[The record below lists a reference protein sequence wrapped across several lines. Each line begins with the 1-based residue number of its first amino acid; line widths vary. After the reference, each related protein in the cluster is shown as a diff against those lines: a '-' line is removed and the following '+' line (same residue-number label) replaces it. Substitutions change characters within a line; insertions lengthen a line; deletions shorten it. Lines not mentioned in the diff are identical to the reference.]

1 MRSASPASPN
11 ARTRERLTQ
20 IATAIVSGRT
30 TTGDS
35 SARATGVPS
44 VLATRPRIDAG
55 GPNATTMPMPMT
67 TATTAT
73 SARDTTARRAED
85 SMP

>member
-1 MRSASPASPN
+1 MRSASPASRN
-11 ARTRERLTQ
+11 ARTRVRLTQ

-44 VLATRPRIDAG
+44 ALAARPRIDAG
-55 GPNATTMPMPMT
+55 GPNATTMTMT